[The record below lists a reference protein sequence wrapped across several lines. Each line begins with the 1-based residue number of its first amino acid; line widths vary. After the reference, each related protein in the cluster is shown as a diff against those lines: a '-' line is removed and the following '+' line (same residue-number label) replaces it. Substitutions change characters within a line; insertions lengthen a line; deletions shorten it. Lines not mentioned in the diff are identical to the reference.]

1 MEDIKNFLVM
11 NKVTKKP
18 TQAKKKEIEY
28 TYKLSYNNN
37 IDFIID
43 KNRNGKLYKQLVV
56 IPSEKLVYIRDK
68 SGDFPA
74 NNQSLAAFF
83 SQMSRSE
90 YDNLMAN
97 VNEWYINFDKYEKIY
112 YKLHL
117 LQEIFHSTYNS
128 DKFKYE
134 MIKRGLNPPY
144 VYGCEQLYL
153 SEINLFVKI
162 FKEAKK
168 NDKIRNSELKD
179 LFYIGHNINFN
190 NVLYILD
197 KRKNSEFKIT
207 AGNSYYY
214 DTTSL
219 LSIIKKYN
227 LDFTTF
233 IDYLFDNL
241 YYQGIEELNTD
252 ILKIYDD
259 YLNMQIAIYGK
270 VRYKYP
276 DSLKLE
282 HDKLVMKFNLHKQYY
297 QDKIIKFNQDR
308 IKELEYKTKKY
319 SIILPK
325 TSQDIIDEG
334 VNLHHC
340 VGSYVEKVKDG
351 KTHILFM
358 RKTDD
363 IDESLI
369 TIEFNDNSI
378 LMVRGLQN
386 RYVDEEEKEF
396 IQKWAI
402 EKNINI
408 DDRTCL

>member
-11 NKVTKKP
+11 NKMTKKP
-18 TQAKKKEIEY
+18 TQVKKKEIEY

-90 YDNLMAN
+90 YDNLMVN
-97 VNEWYINFDKYEKIY
+97 VNEWYVNFDKYEKIY

-128 DKFKYE
+128 DKFRYE

-144 VYGCEQLYL
+144 VSKYEQSYL
-153 SEINLFVKI
+153 NDINLFAKI

-168 NDKIRNSELKD
+168 NNKIRDSELED
-179 LFYIGHNINFN
+179 LFYIGRNINFN

-207 AGNSYYY
+207 TGDSYYN
-214 DTTSL
+214 DTSSL

-233 IDYLFDNL
+233 VDYLFDNL
-241 YYQGIEELNTD
+241 YYQGIEELD
-252 ILKIYDD
+252 KGILTIYDD
-259 YLNMQIAIYGK
+259 YLNMQRAIYGK
-270 VRYKYP
+270 VKYKYP

-297 QDKIIKFNQDR
+297 QNKIIKFNQDR

-351 KTHILFM
+351 KTYILFM

-386 RYVDEEEKEF
+386 RYVNEEEKKF